1 MLLPLLDTYEDS
13 KCLSYLGYIF
23 PCCLERARSKQ
34 LPSTPRFMSALGAID
49 TLLGIYCG
57 RARPGTRG
65 AHIDLSSSAER

>member
-13 KCLSYLGYIF
+13 TCLSYLGYIF